1 MSRFRLSPAALLL
14 SFAFLGCSS
23 PEPSGGE
30 QAAASPEP
38 ELEKL
43 VFVFQKQKEP
53 DALKASAD
61 AVAAALSESLGI
73 PVEVVVPS
81 DYSASVAALV
91 SGQADAAYVSSL
103 PFLLARRDGQA
114 EILLAEQ
121 RPNAQG
127 EIRTDYDSLIV
138 VPKDSPHRTLEDL
151 VSAAGS
157 TRFCFTSAT
166 STSGFIFPLKA
177 LVESGLL
184 KPGDK
189 PEGVFKEV
197 SYAGGYSQ
205 ALQQVVDGRADAAAV
220 SFYTMEGPSA
230 DTYLPQ
236 ADRDKLR
243 ILARISGVP
252 THVVSVRAG
261 LSDAWKGKIRTALL
275 ELAEAKPELL
285 KDVYGAASFVE
296 VDEDAHVAAS
306 VKAVE
311 AAGLPLEGLAK

>member
-1 MSRFRLSPAALLL
+1 MSSFRLSTASALLCASLGLALSGCGGGAEKPAAK
-14 SFAFLGCSS
+14 
-23 PEPSGGE
+23 PE
-30 QAAASPEP
+30 A

-53 DALKASAD
+53 EALKASAD
-61 AVAAALSESLGI
+61 AVAKELSDRLGI

-114 EILLAEQ
+114 EVLLAEQ
-121 RPNAQG
+121 RPDAQG

-138 VPKDSPHRTLEDL
+138 VPKDSPLRTLDDL

-184 KPGDK
+184 KAGEK
-189 PEGVFKEV
+189 PEGAFKEV

-220 SFYTMEGPSA
+220 SFYTMEGPST

-236 ADRDKLR
+236 ADREKLR

-261 LSDAWKGKIRTALL
+261 LSDAWKGKIRAALMD
-275 ELAEAKPELL
+275 LAEAKPDLL